1 MNSHQVVVIGG
12 GLAGAACAIEL
23 RSRGMDAVAFDR
35 DQFPRRKVCGE
46 FLSPGA
52 LRCLDDLGLLDRVRS
67 EGAVAVTGVRIRFDG
82 DREIDIP
89 FDGIGLGFSRERLD
103 EILAREADVRTGHR
117 VENVQSLPAGGFRVH
132 GRGPDGL
139 GFVADCKVVIDAAGK
154 LGRFTH
160 RRESN
165 QFGVQ
170 FYEERP
176 LGSMLEFRFFEGGY
190 GGSVSIEG
198 GRTNSCFLVN
208 KDRVGEY
215 LDREGCLVTGSV
227 AYSRIPGPYLA
238 VGDAGGMID
247 PFCGEGM
254 RHAMDSGRLAARVVA
269 RGLEKGLPYQ
279 SLRENY
285 EREWRHQWGAKR
297 VLAAFLRRT
306 LAHPFGKRTAFGLG
320 SQFRGVGA
328 ELLRQLWK

>member
-1 MNSHQVVVIGG
+1 MSSHQVVVIGG

-23 RSRGMDAVAFDR
+23 RSRGMDAVSFDR

-67 EGAVAVTGVRIRFDG
+67 QGAVVVRGARVRFD
-82 DREIDIP
+82 DEAEIDIL
-89 FDGIGLGFSRERLD
+89 FEQIGLGFSRERLD

-117 VENVQSLPAGGFRVH
+117 IENVQSLPGGGFRVQ
-132 GRGPDGL
+132 GRGTDGL
-139 GFVADCKVVIDAAGK
+139 GFGADCTVVIDAAGK
-154 LGRFTH
+154 LGRFTR
-160 RRESN
+160 RRESK

-170 FYEERP
+170 FYEERSV
-176 LGSMLEFRFFEGGY
+176 GSMLEFCFFEGGY

-215 LDREGCLVTGSV
+215 LDREGCIVTGSV

-254 RHAMDSGRLAARVVA
+254 RHALESGRLAARIVA
-269 RGLEKGLPYQ
+269 HGLEQGLPYQ
-279 SLRENY
+279 TLRENY
-285 EREWRHQWGAKR
+285 EREWRQRWGTKR
-297 VLAAFLRRT
+297 ALAALLRRT
-306 LAHPFGKRTAFGLG
+306 LAHPFGKRTGFWLG
-320 SQFRGVGA
+320 AQFPGFAGR
-328 ELLRQLWK
+328 LLHQLWK